1 MMQKSNGVFTEFKA
15 NLALIEAQ
23 NAFLALKKRFDELGQ
38 EVKTLEVV
46 NDETCE
52 KASEMLV
59 MIKKCEKKLDEE
71 RKKRVAIPNQFVR
84 KVNARAK
91 EFLNPLLKLER
102 DLKAKIKDYKTRLE
116 LERREMEK
124 KAEEERKRLQE
135 QLDKEA
141 KEKGIEPVKLPEIAM
156 PKEKL
161 KVSTEDGTVY
171 ERKRWTFRVINIK
184 EVPPEFKIE
193 RVDDKKVNAAIKAG
207 IREIAGLEIY
217 QEAEIA
223 IRRV

>member
-1 MMQKSNGVFTEFKA
+1 MKKNNNGVFTEFRA

-23 NAFLALKKRFDELGQ
+23 NAFLVWKKRFTQLEE
-38 EVKTLEVV
+38 EVKTLEIT
-46 NDETCE
+46 NEESCQKAAELLATIAKYEKKINEECE
-52 KASEMLV
+52 KRIAV
-59 MIKKCEKKLDEE
+59 PKTFIKKVKARVNEVVKPLSNSKKTI
-71 RKKRVAIPNQFVR
+71 K
-84 KVNARAK
+84 
-91 EFLNPLLKLER
+91 LKL
-102 DLKAKIKDYKTRLE
+102 KDYKTRLE

-135 QLDKEA
+135 QLNKEA

-184 EVPPEFKIE
+184 EVPDEFKIE
-193 RVDDKKVNAAIKAG
+193 KVDDKKVNAAIRAG
-207 IREIAGLEIY
+207 IRKIPGIEIY
-217 QEAEIA
+217 QEVEIA
-223 IRRV
+223 TRRI

>member
-1 MMQKSNGVFTEFKA
+1 MQSSNGVFTEFKA

-38 EVKTLEVV
+38 EVKALEVV

-102 DLKAKIKDYKTRLE
+102 DLKAKIRDYKIRLE

-156 PKEKL
+156 PNERL
-161 KVSTEDGTVY
+161 KVTTKNGTVF
-171 ERKRWTFRVINIK
+171 ERKDWTF
-184 EVPPEFKIE
+184 KIVDFE
-193 RVDDKKVNAAIKAG
+193 RIPREYLMVDSKKVNAAIRAG
-207 IREIAGLEIY
+207 VREIPGIEIY
-217 QEAEIA
+217 QEVEIA
-223 IRRV
+223 TRRI

>member
-1 MMQKSNGVFTEFKA
+1 MQKSNGVFTEFKA

-23 NAFLALKKRFDELGQ
+23 NAFLALKKRFDELGE
-38 EVKTLEVV
+38 EVKALEIV

-71 RKKRVAIPNQFVR
+71 RKKRIAIPNQFVR

-102 DLKAKIKDYKTRLE
+102 DLKAKIRDYKIRLE

-161 KVSTEDGTVY
+161 KVNTNNGTVY
-171 ERKRWTFRVINIK
+171 EKKRWTFKIVD
-184 EVPPEFKIE
+184 FKKIPRE
-193 RVDDKKVNAAIKAG
+193 YLMVDSKKVNSAIRAG
-207 IREIAGLEIY
+207 VREISGLEIY
-217 QEAEIA
+217 QEVEIA
-223 IRRV
+223 TRRV

>member
-1 MMQKSNGVFTEFKA
+1 MQKSNGVFTEFKA

-23 NAFLALKKRFDELGQ
+23 NAFLALKKRFDELGE
-38 EVKTLEVV
+38 EVKALEVV

-71 RKKRVAIPNQFVR
+71 RKKRIAIPNQFVR

-102 DLKAKIKDYKTRLE
+102 DLKAKIRDYKIRLE

-161 KVSTEDGTVY
+161 KVNTDNGTVY
-171 ERKRWTFRVINIK
+171 EKKRWTF
-184 EVPPEFKIE
+184 KI
-193 RVDDKKVNAAIKAG
+193 VDFEKIPREYLMVDSKRVNAAIRAG
-207 IREIAGLEIY
+207 VREIPGIEIY
-217 QEAEIA
+217 QEVEIA
-223 IRRV
+223 TRRI